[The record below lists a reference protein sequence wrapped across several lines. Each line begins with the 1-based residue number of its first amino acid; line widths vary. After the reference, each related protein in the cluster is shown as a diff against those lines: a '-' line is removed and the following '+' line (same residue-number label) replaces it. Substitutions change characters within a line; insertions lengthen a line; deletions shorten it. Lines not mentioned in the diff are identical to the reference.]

1 MTDTDSQAAIAA
13 LQARRAAR
21 GMTDPLNRLRAYGA
35 TQDPIAE
42 IPCPHCAPHAAA
54 SRVTL
59 HRKPWGESPAIWLGG
74 PVSDLQTLIAAGMAE
89 RLPNGWH
96 VPTNLFPA

>member
-1 MTDTDSQAAIAA
+1 MPATQAQIAA

-21 GMTDPLNRLRAYGA
+21 GMSDPLNRLRAYGA
-35 TQDPIAE
+35 TQTPIVE
-42 IPCPHCAPHAAA
+42 MPCPHCSANAAA

-59 HRKPWGESPAIWLGG
+59 HRKPWAGSPEIWLGG
-74 PVSDLQTLIAAGMAE
+74 PVSDLQTLIAADMAE

-96 VPTNLFPA
+96 VPTNSFPA

>member
-1 MTDTDSQAAIAA
+1 MPATQAQIAA

-21 GMTDPLNRLRAYGA
+21 GMADPLNRLRAYGA
-35 TQDPIAE
+35 TQEPIAE
-42 IPCPHCAPHAAA
+42 IPCSHCAPHAAA

-59 HRKPWGESPAIWLGG
+59 HSKPWAGSPAIWLSG
-74 PVSDLQTLIAAGMAE
+74 PGSDLQTLVVAGMAE

-96 VPTNLFPA
+96 VPTSLFPA